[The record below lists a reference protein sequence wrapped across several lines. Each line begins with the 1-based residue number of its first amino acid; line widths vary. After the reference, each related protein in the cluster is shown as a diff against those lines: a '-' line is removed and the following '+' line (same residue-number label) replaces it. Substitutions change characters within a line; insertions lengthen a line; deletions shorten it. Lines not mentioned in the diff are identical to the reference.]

1 MVDFFYF
8 RTHAR
13 EECIKKKTNNSVS
26 AEPVRMTDA
35 ELAKKLGHYQAV
47 EGIDTLAAWRL
58 FSHRTMDSME

>member
-1 MVDFFYF
+1 MYK
-8 RTHAR
+8 
-13 EECIKKKTNNSVS
+13 EKTNSSVS